1 MRAGS
6 RARPGGFPDPARM
19 RCASRAIGAN
29 LERTGPHVGV
39 GSDGVRRRSY
49 IPCPARRAAPAAR
62 PPARRTQ
69 CHAQARAPQGPTARG
84 AGRRQ
89 ARPRPAVETCS
100 RVCTII
106 GRGTCRLLQRRARSK
121 PQMAGYAHAAH
132 RCQHRHAIVVA
143 APLPDVT
150 AVARMALQVELVD
163 EAGSARAHQ
172 CRQHYEF
179 GPLLCARMAQS
190 AERRERQQPASRAG
204 GQ

>member
-1 MRAGS
+1 MWGAAATAYDGVHIFHALRGGLRLRQGHPRGARSATRKHAHPKAPRRAG
-6 RARPGGFPDPARM
+6 R
-19 RCASRAIGAN
+19 
-29 LERTGPHVGV
+29 
-39 GSDGVRRRSY
+39 GS
-49 IPCPARRAAPAAR
+49 
-62 PPARRTQ
+62 
-69 CHAQARAPQGPTARG
+69 
-84 AGRRQ
+84 GRRGRGRPWRL
-89 ARPRPAVETCS
+89 ARWG
-100 RVCTII
+100 CTII

>member
-1 MRAGS
+1 MRIARNRS
-6 RARPGGFPDPARM
+6 ELRANWTACGGRQ
-19 RCASRAIGAN
+19 
-29 LERTGPHVGV
+29 
-39 GSDGVRRRSY
+39 RRRTTAFIYSM
-49 IPCPARRAAPAAR
+49 PCAAGCACGKATRAAHT
-62 PPARRTQ
+62 RRTQ
-69 CHAQARAPQGPTARG
+69 CHAQARAPQGPKARG

-150 AVARMALQVELVD
+150 TVTRMALQVELVD